1 MDESHFG
8 EVGGTDGEIETLLD
22 AERARP
28 PIDDAMRARLRARI
42 GIGVGLSVGVA
53 AATVGVAKGS
63 AVKAW
68 LAAKWALV
76 LTFVAGG
83 VVGFA
88 LRGVLAPSPPVYVP
102 VGKDV
107 SPPLAPSAST
117 LPVSGSTVPP
127 EAPVAASASVAQK
140 GPPDGKAPPPKPPPS
155 VAASAS
161 NVAADE
167 AKLVEM
173 ARTALVRGSAA
184 DALAACDLHAARHPT
199 GERAEE
205 REALAVQALVKAGR
219 AADARARAER
229 FRKSFPGSIYLG
241 AVNASIASL
250 PPE

>member
-1 MDESHFG
+1 MDESHF
-8 EVGGTDGEIETLLD
+8 TDGEIEGLLD

-28 PIDDAMRARLRARI
+28 PIDDAMQARLRARI

-68 LAAKWALV
+68 LAAKWAIL

-88 LRGVLAPSPPVYVP
+88 LRGVLSPSPPVYVP

-107 SPPLAPSAST
+107 SPPLAPSASA
-117 LPVSGSTVPP
+117 LPVSASTLPP
-127 EAPVAASASVAQK
+127 EPKVAVSASASAK
-140 GPPDGKAPPPKPPPS
+140 GVTPPPAKSVGAPS
-155 VAASAS
+155 ASAS

-184 DALAACDLHAARHPT
+184 DALAACDLHAARHPS

-229 FRKSFPGSIYLG
+229 FRKAFPGSIYLG